1 MFLKL
6 NADAQLYGF
15 KYNHDRQHSTL
26 IVIFSGIQ
34 FEVMSSQEQL
44 SQDTSGL
51 RPFCLIHRFVYSVR

>member
-1 MFLKL
+1 MSLKL
-6 NADAQLYGF
+6 NTIAQLYGF
-15 KYNHDRQHSTL
+15 MYEHNKQRTTL

-51 RPFCLIHRFVYSVR
+51 RPFLFNTSLRLFC